1 MTPFI
6 DFSSV
11 PQTPELAK
19 TAPHLANYRRVYE
32 ASEAAV
38 ERKPLSKQSLKDYLD
53 MYERLGARHV
63 VVKAKDLETTFGY
76 RITNE
81 DVAAFCKE
89 HGPRYVGFA
98 GVDPFK
104 GMTALRELEHA
115 VKNLGLRGLNIQGFE
130 NKIYINDP
138 RMFPL
143 YAKCIELDIPINLH
157 TSVNF
162 STSTA
167 MDFGQPKLL
176 DEVMVHFPELRVCAA
191 PPGFPWIQEL
201 IAVAWR
207 HPNVS
212 IGLVAVR
219 PKYLAT
225 PNSGYEPLLQ
235 YCNSILQDRIIFG
248 SSYPSQPVGRC
259 VEEIEALPLKDNV
272 KRKWLHDNAARFLG
286 LK

>member
-1 MTPFI
+1 MTGFI

-19 TAPHLANYRRVYE
+19 TAEHLSNYRRVYK
-32 ASEAAV
+32 ASEAEAHRRPV
-38 ERKPLSKQSLKDYLD
+38 DAASLKAYLD
-53 MYERLGARHV
+53 MYERLGAKHV

-81 DVAAFCKE
+81 DVAAFCKK
-89 HGPRYVGFA
+89 HGPRYIGFA
-98 GVDPFK
+98 GVDPHK
-104 GMTALRELEHA
+104 GMTALRELDYA
-115 VKNLGLRGLNIQGFE
+115 VRELGLRGLNIQGFE
-130 NKIYINDP
+130 NEIAINDP
-138 RMFPL
+138 KMFPL

-162 STSTA
+162 STATA
-167 MDFGQPKLL
+167 MDWGRPGLL
-176 DEVMVHFPELRVCAA
+176 DQVMVHFPELRVCAS
-191 PPGFPWIQEL
+191 PPGFPWVHEL

-219 PKYLAT
+219 PRYLAVE
-225 PNSGYEPLLQ
+225 NSGYGGLLQ
-235 YCNSILQDRIIFG
+235 YGNSMLQDRIIFG
-248 SSYPSQPVGRC
+248 SSFPTVA
-259 VEEIEALPLKDNV
+259 VESCLADIEALPLKDGV

-286 LK
+286 LS